1 MKNLRKY
8 LCAGLCLA
16 FAAAMAACSG
26 ETKTPSS
33 SQSES
38 SAASTIFSEP
48 EAESSRFVP
57 ALDLIPST
65 PDASGAEA
73 DSFEAEFSQNP
84 IDKKYDED
92 YSYATS
98 FSMMRQACDEA
109 AKQWRDMVET
119 AYNAAMEAI
128 PEEERYLVRQ
138 EQEQWQLEL
147 DDRIDTIRAEAGE
160 DNESIL
166 TAAKQIVLLYRE
178 RAMELCRIKYETD
191 GSLPEFPSSDSADP
205 VG

>member
-1 MKNLRKY
+1 MKNLKKY

-16 FAAAMAACSG
+16 LAAAMAGCSG
-26 ETKTPSS
+26 ETEKTPSS
-33 SQSES
+33 SLPES
-38 SAASTIFSEP
+38 SAVSAASSEP

-57 ALDLIPST
+57 APDLIPST
-65 PDASGAEA
+65 PDASGAETGG
-73 DSFEAEFSQNP
+73 FEEEFSQNP

-109 AKQWRDMVET
+109 AKRWETMVET
-119 AYNAAMEAI
+119 AYNAAMEAT

-138 EQEQWQLEL
+138 EQEQWRLEL

-160 DNESIL
+160 DNEGIL
-166 TAAKQIVLLYRE
+166 TAAKQIVLLYRD
-178 RAMELCRIKYETD
+178 RAMALCRIKYDAD
-191 GSLPEFPSSDSADP
+191 GELPEFPSGGEA